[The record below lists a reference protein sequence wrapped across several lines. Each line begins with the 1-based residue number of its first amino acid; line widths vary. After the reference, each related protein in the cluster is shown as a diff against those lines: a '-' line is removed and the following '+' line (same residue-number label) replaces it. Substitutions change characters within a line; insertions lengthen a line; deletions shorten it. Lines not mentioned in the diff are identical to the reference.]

1 MATNAEV
8 ISRFEAVKRGFQ
20 RRNKAQIGLCYKTSL
35 QRGEMK
41 RTVKV
46 TLLVVAALLGVL
58 VVGLVLVPVLFKDQI
73 VERLRVELNE
83 RLDATVSFADVDV
96 SLLSTFPTLTAEV
109 TDLAIAGKGDFEGV
123 TLLSAESI
131 AAGID
136 LLALIFDRSI
146 EVESIELEQ
155 PVIRV
160 LVRDDGRANYD
171 IIREQPGSR
180 DEPSEAVA
188 LEIKKYRISKGGI
201 SYDESGIRILVKG
214 LEHDGRAKISG
225 STQELSSETTIDA
238 LTANLGGITYLKQAK
253 TNVSVDATLETERE
267 HLTLHALEL
276 VMNQLVFEGS
286 GEIAW
291 AGNGTDLDLELAS
304 KKGLPIKA
312 LISAIPNAYAK
323 DFAGLKASGA
333 FSAAAAIEGQ
343 LGPGDDDIPS
353 FSATVNVRDGAFKYP
368 DLPLGVSDL
377 NLDAKVKHPGGNLD
391 KMRVDVPKYSIAAG
405 KSHARGHLTL
415 ARPLTQQHV
424 DLKLDGRFDL
434 AEISKAYPIPD
445 VEALEGLVTAIIDLK
460 AKGERIEKLTG
471 DIAVTD
477 LLYRS
482 ANAPDVR
489 IRTARIE
496 LSPES
501 TKVQGL
507 QAQVGQSDLT
517 VNALISPLTTL
528 LIGDQTVTASAWLE
542 SKRLRVEDFLSSE
555 ETPGQQNGLVFPEN
569 VDAKLAFDF
578 GKLTYDELVLE
589 NFKGSGRLRDRKLTF
604 EDVRAKALGGA
615 MKLDGNVTTPVDG
628 PPTFDITYTADSVR
642 FADAFEA
649 LPSVRAYAPIARYL
663 DGRFSTDLKAS
674 GILGEDLSPKLDS
687 IDASGLAVALQSK
700 LSSNFKPLAA
710 LNDAVPA
717 IPKPLDIEGLRAR
730 FKIEEG
736 AIKLAPTTLQAR
748 GLSMQVSG
756 THGLDQD
763 MKYQVTTEVPLD
775 KLSSKLAKEARA
787 LRIDLSKAKTVGVRA
802 NLTGSI
808 KEPRVSVDLDTKALR
823 GAVADAVSVQLA
835 EQRARAMQEATK
847 QANRLIEEAEK
858 RAAQIRAEAA
868 KAAERVRKEGYARA
882 AQVEREGA
890 GNPLKAMAAKEGA
903 KRIRSETDKR
913 ANQLIAEA
921 DKRAAQAVA
930 EARKRADQT
939 LAEAEKRSGQATGA
953 VEKQTDKVR

>member
-1 MATNAEV
+1 
-8 ISRFEAVKRGFQ
+8 
-20 RRNKAQIGLCYKTSL
+20 
-35 QRGEMK
+35 MK
-41 RTVKV
+41 KPLKLT
-46 TLLVVAALLGVL
+46 LVVLAALLGVL

-73 VERLRVELNE
+73 VERLRMELNKQ
-83 RLDATVSFADVDV
+83 LDATVSFADVDV

-109 TDLAIAGKGDFEGV
+109 TDLSIAGKGSFEGV

-131 AAGID
+131 AAGLD
-136 LLALIFDRSI
+136 FLALIFDRSI
-146 EVESIELEQ
+146 EVESIEVDQ

-160 LVRDDGRANYD
+160 LVRDDGSANYD
-171 IIREQPGSR
+171 IIRERPDLR
-180 DEPSEAVA
+180 DEPGEAVA
-188 LEIKKYRISKGGI
+188 LEIKKYQISKGSIG
-201 SYDESGIRILVKG
+201 YDEPGVHVFVEG

-225 STQELSSETTIDA
+225 PVQELSSETTIDA
-238 LTANLGGITYLKQAK
+238 LTVSLGAITYLKQAR
-253 TNVSVDATLETERE
+253 TTVQLDATLDTQRE

-276 VMNQLVFEGS
+276 ALNQLVFEGS

-291 AGNGTDLDLELAS
+291 AGDGTDVDLELAS

-312 LISAIPNAYAK
+312 LISAIPNAYAR
-323 DFAGLKASGA
+323 DFAGLKGSGD
-333 FSAAAAIEGQ
+333 FSAAATIKGQ
-343 LGPGDDDIPS
+343 LGPEDDDIPS

-377 NLDAKVKHPGGNLD
+377 NLDAKVEHPGGNLD
-391 KMRVDVPKYSIAAG
+391 KMRVDIPKYSIAAG
-405 KSHARGHLTL
+405 KSHARGHLTI

-424 DLKLDGRFDL
+424 DLNLDGRFDL

-445 VEALEGLVTAIIDLK
+445 VEALEGLVTAVIDLK
-460 AKGERIEKLTG
+460 ARGERIEKLTG

-477 LLYRS
+477 LFYRS
-482 ANAPDVR
+482 ANAPGVR
-489 IRTARIE
+489 VRTAQIE

-517 VNALISPLTTL
+517 ANALISPLTTL

-542 SKRLRVEDFLSSE
+542 SKRIRVEDFVSSE
-555 ETPGQQNGLVFPEN
+555 ETPGERNGFVFPEN

-589 NFKGSGRLRDRKLTF
+589 NVKGSGRLRDRKLTF

-615 MKLDGNVTTPVDG
+615 MKLDGSVATPVEG
-628 PPTFDITYTADSVR
+628 PPTFDITYMADSIR

-663 DGRFSTDLKAS
+663 DGRFSTDFKAS
-674 GILGEDLSPKLDS
+674 GIFGEDLSPKLDS

-710 LNDAVPA
+710 LTDAVPT
-717 IPKPLDIEGLRAR
+717 IPKPLDIEGFRAR
-730 FKIEEG
+730 FKVEDG
-736 AIKLAPTTLQAR
+736 AIKLTPTTLQAR

-756 THGLDQD
+756 THGLDQE
-763 MKYQVTTEVPLD
+763 MKYQVATEIPLE
-775 KLSSKLAKEARA
+775 KLSSKLANEARA
-787 LRIDLSKAKTVGVRA
+787 LGIDFSKAKTVGVRA

-808 KEPRVSVDLDTKALR
+808 KEPRVSLDLDTKALR
-823 GAVADAVSVQLA
+823 AAAADAVSAELA

-868 KAAERVRKEGYARA
+868 KAAERLRKEGYARA

-890 GNPLKAMAAKEGA
+890 GNPLKAIAAKEGA
-903 KRIRSETDKR
+903 KRIRGETDKR

-921 DKRAAQAVA
+921 DKRAAQVVA
-930 EARKRADQT
+930 EARKRADQI
-939 LAEAEKRSGQATGA
+939 LSEADKRSGQATGA
-953 VEKQTDKVR
+953 VEKQTNKVR